1 MEVEPMKTE
10 TKNEIEDVIAVMARK
25 ASKEHTNAGA
35 AMQYAQ
41 ASLNLAHALATL
53 ANVPDHS

>member
-1 MEVEPMKTE
+1 MKTE